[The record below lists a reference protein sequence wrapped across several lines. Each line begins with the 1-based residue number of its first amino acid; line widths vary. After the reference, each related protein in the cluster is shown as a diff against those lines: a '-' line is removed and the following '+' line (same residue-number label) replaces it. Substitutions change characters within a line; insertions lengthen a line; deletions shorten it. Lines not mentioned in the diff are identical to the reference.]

1 MPQFLARRQQ
11 QGNEP
16 AAEQVNLRGARDS
29 VPSKG
34 LVRAFLEGN
43 TMIVRML
50 KFAILAVLMPM
61 IGFGQPSGRN
71 RQKELE
77 INEQLRQVAPAEVK
91 ITG

>member
-1 MPQFLARRQQ
+1 M
-11 QGNEP
+11 
-16 AAEQVNLRGARDS
+16 
-29 VPSKG
+29 
-34 LVRAFLEGN
+34 
-43 TMIVRML
+43 MVRML